1 MTMMATPAQIQIRY
15 IQEEDRILM
24 RLNTV
29 AEEEYRFWLT
39 HRFLIRLWPVLQ
51 DALMSSPAVKQHSDI
66 HSRQAIIAFEHEQ
79 AQSKAQ
85 FNSPFREASNLP
97 LGKDPLLVAKAGFR
111 HQTNGA
117 LALSLKNVAEK
128 GADLTLTHD
137 LLHLLCQL
145 LDDAAQQSEWKMSS
159 LLPNITET
167 HSPVAAHQLN

>member
-1 MTMMATPAQIQIRY
+1 MAAPAQVQARY

-24 RLNTV
+24 RMNTV
-29 AEEEYRFWLT
+29 AEEEFRFWLT

-51 DALMSSPAVKQHSDI
+51 DALMSSPAVKQHSDL
-66 HSRQAIIAFEHEQ
+66 HSRQAIMAIEHEQ

-85 FNSPFREASNLP
+85 FNSPFREADNLP

-111 HQTNGA
+111 HQANGT
-117 LALSLKNVAEK
+117 LQLSLKNTAEQ
-128 GADLTLTHD
+128 GIDLTLTQD
-137 LLHLLCQL
+137 LLHLLCKL

>member
-1 MTMMATPAQIQIRY
+1 MAAPAQVQVRY

-24 RLNTV
+24 RMNTL

-39 HRFLIRLWPVLQ
+39 HRFLVRLWPVLQ
-51 DALMSSPAVKQHSDI
+51 DALMSSPTVKQHSDI
-66 HSRQAIIAFEHEQ
+66 HSRQAIMAFEHEQ

-85 FNSPFREASNLP
+85 FNNPFREADKLP
-97 LGKDPLLVAKAGFR
+97 LGKDPLLVSKAGFR
-111 HQTNGA
+111 HQANGA
-117 LALSLKNVAEK
+117 LQLSLKNVVDE
-128 GADLTLTHD
+128 GVDLTLTHD
-137 LLHLLCQL
+137 LLHLLCKL